1 MPYITQEA
9 KDALAQEGVVPS
21 NAGELN
27 FMLTM
32 LCLEYVKKNGEMY
45 SVYNDILGAL
55 TGCQF
60 EFYRRQVTPY
70 ESIKSQV
77 NGDVYYVKEKND
89 EKADLSGNPV

>member
-32 LCLEYVKKNGEMY
+32 LVLEYVKANGEMY

-55 TGCQF
+55 EGCKL
-60 EFYRRQVTPY
+60 EFYRRIVSPY
-70 ESIKSQV
+70 ESMKADV
-77 NGDVYYVKEKND
+77 NGDVYTKEKNN
-89 EKADLSGNPV
+89 EEISLSGNTL